1 METVPMYT
9 IHKLKPDRNFY
20 WLLLPVGSLLG
31 GAFFGM
37 LLGWDAFFYFMS
49 AFFFGFA
56 AYTLLTAAR
65 THNLYFLIQVA
76 YMGSLSLVVFFAP
89 QVIDNRPAT
98 LSNMMRFLIILV
110 IFTLVWLV
118 IVFVNRKLKWR
129 GRDILEL
136 AAYPV
141 EDIGNGYTARPLPAG
156 KVEFSPRQILEFA
169 EFARRNLIAVPYIV
183 KDKVVLVPI
192 PADREFPFI
201 LGLKTDYSDE
211 TWVSFDMDGEVSV
224 NISQRDYLSYRDPLA
239 FDQLCASLSSLFVEF
254 LDLHARG
261 EGVRIMDRLDAV
273 GVSVFS

>member
-1 METVPMYT
+1 MYT

-20 WLLLPVGSLLG
+20 WLLLPAGSFLG
-31 GAFFGM
+31 AAFFGM
-37 LLGWDAFFYFMS
+37 LFGWDAFFYFMS
-49 AFFFGFA
+49 VFFFGFA
-56 AYTLLTAAR
+56 CYALLTTVR
-65 THNLYFLIQVA
+65 THNLYFLVQVA
-76 YMGSLSLVVFFAP
+76 YMVSLSLVTFFAP
-89 QVIDNRPAT
+89 QLLDNPAE
-98 LSNMMRFLIILV
+98 SGMMRFLVILV
-110 IFTLVWLV
+110 FFTLVWLV

-141 EDIGNGYTARPLPAG
+141 EETGNGYTARPLPAG

-169 EFARRNLIAVPYIV
+169 EFARRNLIAAPYIMQ
-183 KDKVVLVPI
+183 DKIVLVLVS
-192 PADREFPFI
+192 ADREIPFI
-201 LGLKTDYSDE
+201 LGLKNNYSNE
-211 TWVSFDMDGEVSV
+211 TWVSFELDGEVSV

-261 EGVRIMDRLDAV
+261 EGVRIIDRMDAV